1 MGNEPIRKNNL
12 FTQSY
17 LSQRLR
23 SSGFKVKKLPIRYEA
38 SDSRYWSMLVD
49 KEGKNYNA
57 QLTCLRSS
65 LKEKRGIFIIFS
77 SRSKNLQLDTLSAE
91 VVCSSLNQLFEAID
105 EDRAK
110 EKKQ

>member
-1 MGNEPIRKNNL
+1 MTTEQVRKNNL

-23 SSGFKVKKLPIRYEA
+23 AFGFKTKKLPIRYDA

-49 KEGKNYNA
+49 REGKNYNV

-65 LKEKRGIFIIFS
+65 LKEKRGIFVVFS

-91 VVCSSLNQLFEAID
+91 VVRSSLEQLFEAID
-105 EDRAK
+105 EDRVK
-110 EKKQ
+110 ESKQ